1 MRRRRNLAASIGGW
15 SARHR
20 WAAILI
26 WVAFVAAVT
35 FAGSAVGTAK
45 MKDYESQNGDSRK
58 AGQILDG
65 ADFKEVASEVVLV
78 QSKDGALT
86 VSDPRFREAVAKV
99 RDAVTATGQVEHVRT
114 PYDAEPSPVT
124 EDRHTTLLQ
133 FDMKGA
139 AADADAKVRP
149 VLDAVAAVQKSF
161 PELRVEQA
169 GGASAG
175 KMIGEAIDKDFV
187 RAEQLSLPITF
198 GILLAAFGALLAA
211 LVPLALAMTAIV
223 GATGLLGLTSHLLH
237 VDDAT
242 PNLMLLIGLAVGVD
256 YSLFYIRRER
266 EERAKGRD
274 KRRAIEIAAAT
285 SGRAVLI
292 SGITVMVAMAG
303 MFLTG
308 NGIFMGF
315 AEGTILVVL
324 VAMIGSLTVLPALL
338 SLIGD
343 RIDARL
349 VHGTVRLVTGGRVTW
364 ARKLGGRGGEGR
376 VWNAMLTPVLRHPL
390 VSALV
395 AGGLLLALAAPAFS
409 LRTGP
414 QGFDDLQ
421 GDYAI
426 AETFKRI
433 DQAFPGGNEPA
444 VVVLKAADVT
454 APQVTSAIDRFKE
467 RAFATGEANEPF
479 GVEVNPDRTVARIS
493 VGLKGE
499 GDAAEHA
506 VRTLRDKVI
515 PGTLAGVGEAHVT
528 GHIAGS
534 MDFNDQLGRSIPL
547 VFGFVLLLAFLLL
560 LTSFRSLVVAVKAIL
575 LNLLSVA
582 AAYGVL
588 VLVFQKGYGEGLLGF
603 TSTGYIT
610 DWIPLFLFVILFGLS
625 MDYHVFILSR
635 VREAYDK
642 GMRTEDAVAFG
653 IRSTA
658 GVVTSAALIM
668 VAVFATFATL
678 SLLTFMQMGV
688 GLAAAILIDAT
699 IVRAVLLPATMK
711 LLGDWNWYLPRWLGW
726 LPQLSHGD
734 DEDDRDDE
742 DPTFRA
748 RHRIPA
754 GV

>member
-20 WAAILI
+20 WAALMI
-26 WVAFVAAVT
+26 WVAFVAVAT
-35 FAGSAVGTAK
+35 FAGNAVGTAK
-45 MKDYESQNGDSRK
+45 MKGYESQNGDSRE
-58 AGQILDG
+58 AGRILDG
-65 ADFKEVASEVVLV
+65 AAFKDVASEVVLI
-78 QSKDGALT
+78 QSKDGSLT
-86 VSDPRFREAVAKV
+86 VSDPRFREAVTGV

-114 PYDAEPSPVT
+114 PYDKEPSPVT
-124 EDRHTTLLQ
+124 ADRHTTLVQ

-139 AADADAKVRP
+139 ADTADDRVQP
-149 VLDAVAAVQKSF
+149 VLTAVAGVQERF
-161 PELRVEQA
+161 PDLRVEQA
-169 GGASAG
+169 GGASAN
-175 KMIGEAIDKDFV
+175 KLIGEAIDKDFV

-198 GILLAAFGALLAA
+198 GILLAAFGAILAA

-223 GATGLLGLTSHLLH
+223 AATGLLGLTSQLLH

-292 SGITVMVAMAG
+292 SGITVIVAMAG

-308 NGIFMGF
+308 NGTFMGF

-324 VAMIGSLTVLPALL
+324 TAMIGSLTVLPALL

-343 RIDARL
+343 KIDAR
-349 VHGTVRLVTGGRVTW
+349 VIHGTVRVLTRGRITW
-364 ARKLGGRGGEGR
+364 ARKLGGRDGQGR
-376 VWNAMLTPVLRHPL
+376 FWNAVLTGVLRRPL
-390 VSALV
+390 VSAVV
-395 AGGLLLALAAPAFS
+395 AGGLLVGLAVPAFA
-409 LRTGP
+409 LRTGS
-414 QGFDDLQ
+414 QSIDDLQ

-433 DQAFPGGNEPA
+433 DKAFPGGNDPA
-444 VVVLKAADVT
+444 VVVLKAPDVT
-454 APQVTSAIDRFKE
+454 TPAVTAAIDDFKR

-479 GVEVNPDRTVARIS
+479 GVEVNPDKTVARIS
-493 VGLKGE
+493 IGLKGE
-499 GDAAEHA
+499 GTAAEHA
-506 VRTLRDKVI
+506 VRSLREEVLPATLS
-515 PGTLAGVGEAHVT
+515 GVGEAHVT
-528 GHIAGS
+528 GNTAGS
-534 MDFNDQLGRSIPL
+534 MDFNDQLARTIPL

-588 VLVFQKGYGEGLLGF
+588 VLVFQKGYGEGVLGF

-610 DWIPLFLFVILFGLS
+610 DWLPLFLFVILFGLS

-635 VREAYDK
+635 IREAFDR
-642 GMRTEDAVAFG
+642 GMRTDDAVAFG

-711 LLGDWNWYLPRWLGW
+711 LLGDWNWYLPRWLNW

-734 DEDDRDDE
+734 DEDDEQAALRRKE
-742 DPTFRA
+742 TPVPVA
-748 RHRIPA
+748 
-754 GV
+754 

>member
-1 MRRRRNLAASIGGW
+1 MRRRRNLAASVGGW

-26 WVAFVAAVT
+26 WVAFVAVT
-35 FAGSAVGTAK
+35 TLAGNAIGTAK
-45 MKDYESQNGDSRK
+45 MKDYESANGDSRE
-58 AGQILDG
+58 AGRILDG
-65 ADFKEVASEVVLV
+65 AAFKDVAGEVVLV
-78 QSKDGALT
+78 QSEDAALT
-86 VSDPRFREAVAKV
+86 VDGPRFRAAVAAVK
-99 RDAVTATGQVEHVRT
+99 DAVTATGQVENVRT
-114 PYDAEPSPVT
+114 PYDAQPSPVT
-124 EDRHTTLLQ
+124 QDRRTTLVQ
-133 FDMKGA
+133 FDMKGDGA
-139 AADADAKVRP
+139 TADGRVQP
-149 VLDAVAAVQKSF
+149 VLDAVAGVRPRF
-161 PELRVEQA
+161 PELRVEEA

-175 KMIGEAIDKDFV
+175 KLIGEAIDKDFV

-211 LVPLALAMTAIV
+211 FVPLALAMTAIV
-223 GATGLLGLTSHLLH
+223 GATGLLGLTSQLLH
-237 VDDAT
+237 VDEAT

-292 SGITVMVAMAG
+292 SGITVIVAMAG

-308 NGIFMGF
+308 NGVFMGF

-324 VAMIGSLTVLPALL
+324 TAMIGSLTVLPALL

-343 RIDARL
+343 KIDARL
-349 VHGTVRLVTGGRVTW
+349 VHGTVRVLSRGRLTW
-364 ARKLGGRGGEGR
+364 TRRLGGREGQGR
-376 VWNAMLTPVLRHPL
+376 FWNAILTPVLRHPL
-390 VSALV
+390 VSVVV
-395 AGGLLLALAAPAFS
+395 AGGLLLALAVPAFT
-409 LRTGP
+409 LRTGS
-414 QGFDDLQ
+414 QTIDDLQ

-433 DQAFPGGNEPA
+433 DKAFPGGNDPA

-454 APQVTSAIDRFKE
+454 TPAVTAAIDGFKR
-467 RAFATGEANEPF
+467 RALATGEANEPF
-479 GVEVNPDRTVARIS
+479 GVDVNPDKTVARIS
-493 VGLKGE
+493 IGLKGE
-499 GDAAEHA
+499 GGAAEHA
-506 VRTLRDKVI
+506 VRTLREDVV
-515 PGTLAGVGEAHVT
+515 PGTLASVGEAHVT
-528 GHIAGS
+528 GSAAGS
-534 MDFNDQLGRSIPL
+534 MDFNAQLSRTIPL

-560 LTSFRSLVVAVKAIL
+560 LVSFRSLVVAIKAIL

-588 VLVFQKGYGEGLLGF
+588 VLIFQRGYGEGLLGF

-610 DWIPLFLFVILFGLS
+610 DWLPLFLFVILFGLS

-635 VREAYDK
+635 IREAFDR

-658 GVVTSAALIM
+658 GVVTSAAFIM
-668 VAVFATFATL
+668 VAVFGTFATL

-711 LLGDWNWYLPRWLGW
+711 LLGDWNWYLPRWLDW

-734 DEDDRDDE
+734 DEDDDDT
-742 DPTFRA
+742 DAA
-748 RHRIPA
+748 RRRPVPVPV
-754 GV
+754 G